1 MSFIEEQTID
11 GVKYSKWRPD
21 YKENRKFL
29 DDNNI
34 TSNSRYRKFMIENAD
49 SIIRINGNMDR
60 ALCSSVDNYSNI
72 PVSKTPHIYS
82 TSETHAYDD
91 SDLKNDYINK
101 FTEKANIRASVF

>member
-21 YKENRKFL
+21 YKENQKFL

-60 ALCSSVDNYSNI
+60 S
-72 PVSKTPHIYS
+72 
-82 TSETHAYDD
+82 
-91 SDLKNDYINK
+91 
-101 FTEKANIRASVF
+101 FMF